1 MRVFRLLL
9 AYDGTAFH
17 GWQVQPGL
25 RTVQGELMSALATLL
40 GHPVE
45 HMPAAGRT
53 DAGVHARGQVAS
65 FESSTSLPERAL
77 TPLLNRA
84 LPDDVRVRAA
94 HEAPATFHAR
104 HSTRAR
110 RSEEHTSELQSPMYR
125 VCRLLLEKKKQA

>member
-1 MRVFRLLL
+1 
-9 AYDGTAFH
+9 
-17 GWQVQPGL
+17 
-25 RTVQGELMSALATLL
+25 
-40 GHPVE
+40 HPVE

-110 RSEEHTSELQSPMYR
+110 RYAY
-125 VCRLLLEKKKQA
+125 RLLRGDDVLGGRHAWWPGHRYDADRL